1 MLKEPLSSGSKGTSG
16 TDKAVNKVQVGV
28 QIVRRGNVD
37 TPEVRRIPATEA

>member
-37 TPEVRRIPATEA
+37 TPEVRRIPATKA